1 MSAAEIERFVS
12 DLASDELLR
21 EKAVNASEG
30 VASLV
35 AIAQEHGYDIT
46 VDEAHQYVQA
56 NAQGELSDA
65 QLDTVAGG
73 KGGADVLVFMTGGTP
88 SASGPAAVEIVCAAS
103 VA

>member
-12 DLASDELLR
+12 DLASNELLR

-30 VASLV
+30 VESLV

-46 VDEAHQYVQA
+46 VDEAQQYVQA
-56 NAQGELSDA
+56 NAQGELSDD

-73 KGGADVLVFMTGGTP
+73 KGGVGEFVLVTGGAP